1 MLVYA
6 ERKKRKR
13 FSEKEWQSTFTP
25 KKKNE
30 DGHKIILTNKNTATG
45 LPELRSLTGIELAMG
60 MQQTV
65 DILDEK
71 LEKAIRQDVI
81 KRLEK
86 GILRTTDGKLVKTKR
101 IIDYGGLETITK
113 NGGLSK
119 GVKYNGLKRGVNYG
133 YKTKEGVTV
142 TTKAINQQIALEN
155 KLFKKA
161 LSGLKLAGF
170 VFEYVGLAQAMVY
183 NDFSRMNPIGFIGD
197 DEFDKLDRI
206 MDAHAYKQL
215 QEAKTK
221 GAEAVEALIRRVGIL
236 EREYVI
242 MRLNKD
248 IVNQVLSRTIQNEE
262 QLYEAISYVQE
273 VNAFILFKRKINGD
287 LVIDTIF
294 S

>member
-1 MLVYA
+1 
-6 ERKKRKR
+6 
-13 FSEKEWQSTFTP
+13 
-25 KKKNE
+25 
-30 DGHKIILTNKNTATG
+30 
-45 LPELRSLTGIELAMG
+45 
-60 MQQTV
+60 
-65 DILDEK
+65 
-71 LEKAIRQDVI
+71 
-81 KRLEK
+81 
-86 GILRTTDGKLVKTKR
+86 
-101 IIDYGGLETITK
+101 
-113 NGGLSK
+113 
-119 GVKYNGLKRGVNYG
+119 
-133 YKTKEGVTV
+133 
-142 TTKAINQQIALEN
+142 
-155 KLFKKA
+155 
-161 LSGLKLAGF
+161 
-170 VFEYVGLAQAMVY
+170 
-183 NDFSRMNPIGFIGD
+183 MNPIGFIGD

-273 VNAFILFKRKINGD
+273 VNAFILFKRKLNGD